1 MKAVFNMLM
10 LVLIFSAVNLF
21 AQTDNSSEL
30 KMKLRP
36 MLDSYE
42 KACLSGNYNAIAGFY
57 TDDAISLPSY
67 QPVMR
72 GKDAILQSE
81 KKDVDEG
88 LKYKTFN
95 IRSSDVY
102 SSGDLA
108 YEIGT
113 YEVDLTSPK
122 MPNEINDHGKYLN
135 VWQRQSDG
143 SWKIKVNTWNSD
155 INPMAMSQAGAKS
168 KEETK

>member
-10 LVLIFSAVNLF
+10 VVFIFSAINLF
-21 AQTDNSSEL
+21 AQMDNSDL
-30 KMKLRP
+30 KTKLKP
-36 MLDSYE
+36 ILDTYE
-42 KACLSGNYNAIAGFY
+42 HSMINGDYKTVAGFY

-67 QPVMR
+67 QPEMR
-72 GKDAILQSE
+72 GNDAILQDL
-81 KKDVDEG
+81 KKDVDGG

-95 IRSSDVY
+95 IKSSDVY
-102 SSGDLA
+102 NTGDLA

-113 YEVDLTSPK
+113 YEVSFTSPQ
-122 MPNEINDHGKYLN
+122 MPNEVNDHGKYLN
-135 VWQRQSDG
+135 IWQRQSDG